1 MEHLQLKGAVP
12 KVQLAVVEPVETTI
26 FSAMV
31 ITYWTAPV
39 ITDAKR
45 QVVRIMRGYSLNAAA
60 SQSIRVPSLEA
71 LWRLGKN
78 PGIVRRNLKP
88 RLS

>member
-1 MEHLQLKGAVP
+1 MAGLSALPRKSASLFVPVTPVTNNGFAGA
-12 KVQLAVVEPVETTI
+12 TI
-26 FSAMV
+26 
-31 ITYWTAPV
+31 P
-39 ITDAKR
+39 DAKR
-45 QVVRIMRGYSLNAAA
+45 QDVRIMLGYSLNAAA
-60 SQSIRVPSLEA
+60 SQIIRMPSLEA